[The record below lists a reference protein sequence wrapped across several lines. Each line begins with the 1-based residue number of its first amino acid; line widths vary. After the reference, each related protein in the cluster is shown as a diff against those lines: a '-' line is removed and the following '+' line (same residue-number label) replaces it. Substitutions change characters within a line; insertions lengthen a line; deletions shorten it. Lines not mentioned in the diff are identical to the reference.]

1 MTFPQRG
8 YPRLAA
14 LMGKEK
20 DVAIFRRFDN
30 LSILCL
36 LSLQAEIIQMEKELM
51 IAYRVEDEAV
61 AQELAHSANFRLAR
75 DSNSEQHRKLKALQE
90 KLKEYSQ

>member
-1 MTFPQRG
+1 MS
-8 YPRLAA
+8 
-14 LMGKEK
+14 KEK

-61 AQELAHSANFRLAR
+61 DQEAANSANFRLAR
-75 DSNSEQHRKLKALQE
+75 DSGSEQHRKLKALRE
-90 KLKEYSQ
+90 MIKEYSQ

>member
-1 MTFPQRG
+1 MS
-8 YPRLAA
+8 
-14 LMGKEK
+14 KEK

-51 IAYRVEDEAV
+51 IAYRVEDEDEAV
-61 AQELAHSANFRLAR
+61 AQEVAHSANFRLAR
-75 DSNSEQHRKLKALQE
+75 DSNSEQHYKLKALRE
-90 KLKEYSQ
+90 LLKEYSQ

>member
-1 MTFPQRG
+1 MTSPQRG

-14 LMGKEK
+14 LMSKEK

-61 AQELAHSANFRLAR
+61 PQEVAHSANFHLACE
-75 DSNSEQHRKLKALQE
+75 NNCEQHRKLKMLRE
-90 KLKEYSQ
+90 MLKEYSQ